1 MTLWP
6 KTVKYHLKDHSDP
19 HIAPLEISVLRDI
32 NFWDNIL
39 DVVLKV
45 NPSLDFLQYHSQ
57 MSKGSSL
64 KQTFGPESNLNGRSM
79 PNLLKWNFWL
89 LKIWQIYI
97 DVSSSIWTIQ
107 SECLNIFVFFKFYSI
122 NFWSM
127 GNLLKWNFWLLPF
140 ASQISLS
147 HCLSPKLGLL
157 MMRRWWGKTFWN
169 LPRFVFSTLNN
180 ISRSFHI

>member
-1 MTLWP
+1 M
-6 KTVKYHLKDHSDP
+6 VAKDSK
-19 HIAPLEISVLRDI
+19 ISPQRSLR
-32 NFWDNIL
+32 
-39 DVVLKV
+39 
-45 NPSLDFLQYHSQ
+45 SSH
-57 MSKGSSL
+57 SSL
-64 KQTFGPESNLNGRSM
+64 RNKCSERHKFLGQYTRCCLESEPISWLPAISFSNVKTELIEANIWSRFKSNLNGRSM

-97 DVSSSIWTIQ
+97 DVSSFIWTIQ

-147 HCLSPKLGLL
+147 HCLSPKLGLP
-157 MMRRWWGKTFWN
+157 MMPQWWGKTFWDF
-169 LPRFVFSTLNN
+169 PRFVFSTLNN
-180 ISRSFHI
+180 ISRSFQI